1 MNQYLKILSFIFITI
16 ISLTGFSQQSATNT
30 LQLSENQTSPKA
42 SLDDVSWIQGH
53 WKGEAFG
60 GITEEIWSPPL
71 GDSMMFSFKL
81 VEDDKVVFYELGGIR
96 QVDGTLIFQL
106 KHFGNDFK
114 GWEEKDETLDAKLV
128 QIKGNRAY
136 FEGFTFEK
144 INENEIA
151 IYVLIEEKGKSEE
164 VKFNYKRQ

>member
-1 MNQYLKILSFIFITI
+1 MKIITLFLFLI
-16 ISLTGFSQQSATNT
+16 VFTNCKAQENT
-30 LQLSENQTSPKA
+30 LQLTEGSTSPNA
-42 SLDDVSWIQGH
+42 NLEDVSWIQGH

-81 VEDDKVVFYELGGIR
+81 VANNKVVFYELGGIR

-114 GWEEKDETLDAKLV
+114 GWEEKDETLDARLV
-128 QIKGNRAY
+128 KIEGNRAY

-144 INENEIA
+144 ANENEIN
-151 IYVLIEEKGKSEE
+151 IYVLIEEKDKTEE
-164 VKFNYKRQ
+164 VKFIYKKQ

>member
-1 MNQYLKILSFIFITI
+1 MNQYLKILSFIFVTV
-16 ISLTGFSQQSATNT
+16 ISLTGFSQQSPANT
-30 LQLSENQTSPKA
+30 LQLSEDQISPKA
-42 SLDDVSWIQGH
+42 SLVDVSWIQGH

-81 VEDDKVVFYELGGIR
+81 VADNKVVFYELGGIR

-114 GWEEKDETLDAKLV
+114 GWEEKDETFDAKLV
-128 QIKGNRAY
+128 QIKDNRAY
-136 FEGFTFEK
+136 FEN

-151 IYVLIEEKGKSEE
+151 IYALIKDKGKSEE

>member
-1 MNQYLKILSFIFITI
+1 MKKITLILFLIIF
-16 ISLTGFSQQSATNT
+16 SNCKGQENT
-30 LQLSENQTSPKA
+30 LQFTEGLKSPKA
-42 SLDDVSWIQGH
+42 TLEDVSWIEGH

-81 VEDDKVVFYELGGIR
+81 VADNKVVFYELGGIR
-96 QVDGTLIFQL
+96 EVDSTLVFQL

-114 GWEEKDETLDAKLV
+114 GWEEKDETIDAKLV
-128 QIKGNRAY
+128 KIEGNRVY

-144 INENEIA
+144 VNESEIA
-151 IYVLIEEKGKSEE
+151 IYVLIEEKDKTEE
-164 VKFNYKRQ
+164 VKFNYYKQ